1 MHKINLLVL
10 IGVTNYRQKWFRKT
24 FRNNKVGPTLA
35 MPLQSRWAH
44 RWADSL
50 ARR

>member
-1 MHKINLLVL
+1 MHRINILVL

-24 FRNNKVGPTLA
+24 IRNNYVVPTLA
-35 MPLQSRWAH
+35 MPRQTRLAQRST
-44 RWADSL
+44 DSL